1 MCSAN
6 HLPDSALSLLCSS
19 LLPSLDD
26 IPAPCNLWPHSTV
39 EQIVAVYH
47 SASKQKAWD
56 HFTKA
61 QRKNIS
67 VWCKQAEVGNFYS
80 LYPLSLNNLLIGKL
94 AGS

>member
-1 MCSAN
+1 MFLFIS
-6 HLPDSALSLLCSS
+6 LSLS
-19 LLPSLDD
+19 PSLDVD
-26 IPAPCNLWPHSTV
+26 LARSDCWFDAAV

-67 VWCKQAEVGNFYS
+67 VWCKQAEVGNFLLWHLLMGTVS
-80 LYPLSLNNLLIGKL
+80 FLNKLLIWGLTRIK
-94 AGS
+94 